1 MKKQKLNI
9 AIYLMIVFLFCL
21 SFNIFGQVPDEN
33 NGHLNKSNYESTM
46 KNYLRSLNS
55 PNHGV
60 RMSAVEIIGR
70 SKITYFEKTLIEM
83 MEKEQNEKDKEMIAL
98 SLFQL
103 GSFNSITALK
113 NNLRVSNNLKYE
125 KYLKNLLNKYNE
137 YDKLRTDYFEDLV
150 VSFYKAQ

>member
-21 SFNIFGQVPDEN
+21 SFDISGQVPEEN
-33 NGHLNKSNYESTM
+33 NGYINPSHYESTM
-46 KNYLRSLNS
+46 KNYVRSLNS

-70 SKITYFEKTLIEM
+70 SKMTYFEKALIEM
-83 MEKEQNEKDKEMIAL
+83 LEKEQDEKDKEMIAL

-103 GSFNSITALK
+103 GSLNSITALK
-113 NNLRVSNNLKYE
+113 NNLSVSNNFKYE

-150 VSFYKAQ
+150 VNFYKAQ